1 MRRMK
6 RATRRLIRS
15 ERGANAVLIAFLL
28 VPMMGFGALAL
39 DISAQH
45 AERQQI
51 QRGVDAAAIAVA
63 SACARDE
70 GTCAGASSEVSA
82 DFVAANNGTPVDGV
96 VESAVP
102 DTDENEVTVVA
113 SADFPHF
120 FASLVD
126 SDSDPNSTTVRADAT
141 AEWGNPISGGTFV
154 LAFGYC
160 EFLDAVPG
168 DLILVQN
175 DTTER
180 RACEGTVA
188 RGGFGWLV
196 SPECTVEINV
206 ADPWVDGTT
215 GAAGSQIC
223 SDVFRN
229 DPERN
234 AYLES
239 MIGTVQLVPIYDDCR
254 REGTT
259 TSGSSDCP
267 GANNEFHLITFAAFR
282 ITGMVFPGINRPDPS
297 APACTRSCTGI
308 QGEFIEYV
316 ELGAG
321 YELGEA
327 PDGGVTV
334 VRLKD

>member
-1 MRRMK
+1 MK
-6 RATRRLIRS
+6 HHLRRLIRS
-15 ERGANAVLIAFLL
+15 ERGANAVLIVFLL

-39 DISAQH
+39 DVSAQH

-63 SACARDE
+63 SSCARDE
-70 GTCAGASSEVSA
+70 GTCAAGSTALSTE
-82 DFVAANNGTPVDGV
+82 FLEANNGTPVAGE

-102 DTDENEVTVVA
+102 NTDDNEVQVVA

-120 FASLVD
+120 FASLID
-126 SDSDPNSTTVRADAT
+126 GDSDPNSTTVRADAT

-160 EFLDAVPG
+160 EFLDATPG
-168 DLILVQN
+168 ALILVQN
-175 DTTER
+175 NTTER
-180 RACEGTVA
+180 RDCEGTFA

-196 SPECTVEINV
+196 SPDCTVEINI

-215 GAAGSQIC
+215 GAAGSGIC
-223 SDVFRN
+223 SDVLHT

-254 REGTT
+254 RIGTVS
-259 TSGSSDCP
+259 SGAGDCP

-282 ITGMVFPGINRPDPS
+282 ITGMVFPGINRPDPA
-297 APACTRSCTGI
+297 APPCTRSCTGI

-316 ELGAG
+316 ELGDG
-321 YELGEA
+321 YELGDA
-327 PDGGVTV
+327 PDGGVTI

>member
-1 MRRMK
+1 MK
-6 RATRRLIRS
+6 RRLRHLVRS

-39 DISAQH
+39 DVSAQH
-45 AERQQI
+45 AERQQL

-63 SACARDE
+63 SSCARDE
-70 GTCAGASSEVSA
+70 STCPGEAGELSA
-82 DFVAANNGTPVDGV
+82 DFLAANSGTPVGGGI
-96 VESAVP
+96 ESSAP
-102 DTDENEVTVVA
+102 DTDENEVQVVA
-113 SADFPHF
+113 SAEFPHF

-126 SDSDPNSTTVRADAT
+126 GDSDPNSTTVRADAT
-141 AEWGNPISGGTFV
+141 AEWGNPVSGGTFV

-160 EFLDAVPG
+160 EFIDAVPG
-168 DLILVQN
+168 ELILVQN

-180 RACEGTVA
+180 RDCEGTFA

-196 SPECTVEINV
+196 SPECTVEIDID
-206 ADPWVDGTT
+206 DPWVDGTT

-223 SDVFRN
+223 SEVFRN
-229 DPERN
+229 DPARN

-254 REGTT
+254 RIGS
-259 TSGSSDCP
+259 TSSGASDCP

-282 ITGMVFPGINRPDPS
+282 ITGMVFPGINRPDPT
-297 APACTRSCTGI
+297 APPCTRSCTGI

-316 ELGAG
+316 ELGDG

-327 PDGGVTV
+327 PDGGVTI